1 MAVRLTEVREERLT
15 ARTGLADYEEY
26 NELYDAFIDS
36 ASTFHSP
43 DLIPVERVAKNGV
56 DMEYTV
62 PAYCGRD
69 DQDMSKKEVATREYY
84 LARWKA
90 LDALMDEI
98 AASPYVFRRHH
109 HMLATTAKKRSRH
122 EALDTDEVDHEYIKL
137 HYKRL
142 LLSTI
147 ITDDSEDKLFPR

>member
-15 ARTGLADYEEY
+15 PRTGLADYENY
-26 NELYDAFIDS
+26 NELFNAFVDS
-36 ASTFHSP
+36 ASTFHSR
-43 DLIPVERVAKNGV
+43 DLIPVERVAKDGV
-56 DMEYTV
+56 EMEFTI
-62 PAYCGRD
+62 PAFCGRD
-69 DQDMSKKEVATREYY
+69 DQDMSKKEIETRQYY

-109 HMLATTAKKRSRH
+109 HMLKRSRH
-122 EALDTDEVDHEYIKL
+122 EALDTDAIDHEYVKL

-142 LLSTI
+142 LLSSI
-147 ITDDSEDKLFPR
+147 LPRDDDEDKVFPS